1 MKKQQSIQRRLHSS
15 YLFIVGLLSVP
26 TILLL
31 LFLLPTTA
39 RYHQHIN
46 YISDA
51 RAIVDLS
58 GARLESE
65 LWDIVAGNQAYQAGA
80 QEHIMDEIST
90 RLDRLLYET
99 EIYESRQQVE
109 AGRTLLPPF
118 GHVFQRADP
127 ARDPKRVRP
136 APHGPTGVYFH

>member
-26 TILLL
+26 TVLLL

-65 LWDIVAGNQAYQAGA
+65 LWDIVAGKQSYQASA
-80 QEHIMDEIST
+80 HEHNI
-90 RLDRLLYET
+90 
-99 EIYESRQQVE
+99 
-109 AGRTLLPPF
+109 
-118 GHVFQRADP
+118 
-127 ARDPKRVRP
+127 
-136 APHGPTGVYFH
+136 

>member
-26 TILLL
+26 TVLLL

-109 AGRTLLPPF
+109 AAVRSCIPTS
-118 GHVFQRADP
+118 RSC
-127 ARDPKRVRP
+127 ARSE
-136 APHGPTGVYFH
+136 ACPTCSTRSYRSIFSLRSA

>member
-26 TILLL
+26 TVLLL

-51 RAIVDLS
+51 LRIS
-58 GARLESE
+58 RRICSLE
-65 LWDIVAGNQAYQAGA
+65 Y
-80 QEHIMDEIST
+80 M
-90 RLDRLLYET
+90 T
-99 EIYESRQQVE
+99 EWR
-109 AGRTLLPPF
+109 
-118 GHVFQRADP
+118 
-127 ARDPKRVRP
+127 
-136 APHGPTGVYFH
+136 